1 MSTQAPVE
9 IALYERPGCCLC
21 TEMRA
26 VLNGLGGETP
36 FRLRCI
42 DISTDPAL
50 EARFGTEVPVLF
62 VDGRKAFKYR
72 VTPAALRI
80 RLRRASASRR

>member
-1 MSTQAPVE
+1 MSTQAPIE

-21 TEMRA
+21 AEMRA
-26 VLNGLGGETP
+26 VIEGLGDEMS
-36 FRLRCI
+36 FRLHCI

-80 RLRRASASRR
+80 RLRRAGAPRR